1 MKPLRWLWLAIVTSL
16 LAACGST
23 QPAAKYSQSASV
35 QSVRAQQAAV
45 KPVRNSP
52 LHQDP
57 LALLS
62 MATEPSLVDALADE
76 PLHPSANRPY
86 SVMGVSYTPEVER
99 KAYRARGK
107 ASWYG
112 NKFHGR
118 RTASGER
125 YDMNELT
132 AAHPTLPIP
141 SFARVTNVK
150 NGKSVIVRINDRGPF
165 HKGRL
170 IDLSYAAAHE
180 LGYVKR
186 GSTDVVVERVWPND
200 GVKPAIDVA
209 KAGKGIMPVAAT
221 GNDLALPASAV
232 PAKGSWLQLGA
243 YGSPSNAEAMRQRLA
258 EQMAGSGSSARL
270 EVVNHDG
277 LYKLRLGPFVT
288 PARARE
294 VADQLK
300 LGTALVRS

>member
-1 MKPLRWLWLAIVTSL
+1 
-16 LAACGST
+16 
-23 QPAAKYSQSASV
+23 
-35 QSVRAQQAAV
+35 
-45 KPVRNSP
+45 
-52 LHQDP
+52 
-57 LALLS
+57 
-62 MATEPSLVDALADE
+62 
-76 PLHPSANRPY
+76 
-86 SVMGVSYTPEVER
+86 
-99 KAYRARGK
+99 
-107 ASWYG
+107 
-112 NKFHGR
+112 
-118 RTASGER
+118 
-125 YDMNELT
+125 MNELT

-221 GNDLALPASAV
+221 SNDLALPASAG
-232 PAKGSWLQLGA
+232 PAKGSGLQLRA
-243 YGSPSNAEAMRQRLA
+243 SGSPSNAEAMRQRLA
-258 EQMAGSGSSARL
+258 EQMAGSGSSVRL

-300 LGTALVRS
+300 LGTALVMS

>member
-1 MKPLRWLWLAIVTSL
+1 MLTGNRTTGFKARALRAALIAAGLGMVPLAASTAATPADSALPLEASVAVELVPVAPAPLPEDAASAPAELPEGTSL
-16 LAACGST
+16 GSGT
-23 QPAAKYSQSASV
+23 AS
-35 QSVRAQQAAV
+35 
-45 KPVRNSP
+45 
-52 LHQDP
+52 
-57 LALLS
+57 
-62 MATEPSLVDALADE
+62 
-76 PLHPSANRPY
+76 Y
-86 SVMGVSYTPEVER
+86 Y
-99 KAYRARGK
+99 
-107 ASWYG
+107 AS
-112 NKFHGR
+112 KFNGR

-258 EQMAGSGSSARL
+258 EQMAGSGSAARL

-300 LGTALVRS
+300 LGTALVMS

>member
-107 ASWYG
+107 AS
-112 NKFHGR
+112 
-118 RTASGER
+118 
-125 YDMNELT
+125 
-132 AAHPTLPIP
+132 
-141 SFARVTNVK
+141 
-150 NGKSVIVRINDRGPF
+150 
-165 HKGRL
+165 
-170 IDLSYAAAHE
+170 
-180 LGYVKR
+180 
-186 GSTDVVVERVWPND
+186 
-200 GVKPAIDVA
+200 
-209 KAGKGIMPVAAT
+209 
-221 GNDLALPASAV
+221 
-232 PAKGSWLQLGA
+232 
-243 YGSPSNAEAMRQRLA
+243 
-258 EQMAGSGSSARL
+258 
-270 EVVNHDG
+270 
-277 LYKLRLGPFVT
+277 
-288 PARARE
+288 
-294 VADQLK
+294 
-300 LGTALVRS
+300 